1 MILTRLRV
9 KDEQFWQLNAVHTL
23 RQLHKFKARD
33 MAQFLDLFDRD
44 VLDEMGEPVIIT
56 KCEDVFFER
65 IVGLLPMFVKE
76 MSDKHIIRCLE
87 VITKKG
93 LGSQRLFDHYILL
106 MIEKNLLHY
115 TVSLY
120 ARMVQAMADRAF
132 VEDYVFWD
140 KFAFR
145 YVFEDPKGLA
155 GQRNLT
161 HAQAKRLWDAFVYLR
176 IKCPTID
183 VREVLQKLET
193 FMDNSTMRLEADSEH
208 VAAAAQSDA

>member
-1 MILTRLRV
+1 M
-9 KDEQFWQLNAVHTL
+9 HTL

-44 VLDEMGEPVIIT
+44 VLDEMGEPVMIN
-56 KCEDVFFER
+56 KCDEVFFER

-76 MSDKHIIRCLE
+76 MSDKHVVRCLE

-93 LGSQRLFDHYILL
+93 LGSQRLFDHYILM
-106 MIEKNLLHY
+106 MIERNLLHY
-115 TVSLY
+115 PVSLY

-140 KFAFR
+140 KYAFR

-155 GQRNLT
+155 GQRHLT
-161 HAQAKRLWDAFVYLR
+161 HAQAKRLWDAYVYLR

-193 FMDNSTMRLEADSEH
+193 FMDAPTMRLEEDAAKTSEL
-208 VAAAAQSDA
+208 